1 MEGSPDRRRFPRVQ
15 APVLY
20 RVVGPSLFVQPGR
33 TGDVGLGGMRVYS
46 DERHRPGKRL
56 EIEVFLPDQTTIT
69 CWARVIWVEPL
80 ARSAGA
86 KYDIGLEFTDITPD
100 DRRRLAW
107 VLDANVQD

>member
-1 MEGSPDRRRFPRVQ
+1 MGDRADRRRFPRVQ

-20 RVVGPSLFVQPGR
+20 RVLGPRIFGTPASP
-33 TGDVGLGGMRVYS
+33 GDVGLGGMRVYS
-46 DERHRPGKRL
+46 DERHKPWKRL

-69 CWARVIWVEPL
+69 CGAKVVWIEPL

-86 KYDIGLEFTDITPD
+86 KFDVGLEFTDISSD

-107 VLDANVQD
+107 VLDSPAPR